1 MSNVGFTTATLISV
15 TAGLAA
21 AYFVDSQNKNI
32 NPVIKFFVIPLLV
45 AFVFLKIVT
54 TVFPHINIFGKK
66 MQQFIE
72 DKTLGEI
79 NSTGYMEIYPTIFA
93 VFLIFII
100 LLYNGN
106 LN

>member
-1 MSNVGFTTATLISV
+1 MSNIGFTAATLISV
-15 TAGLAA
+15 VSGLTA
-21 AYFVDSQNKNI
+21 AYYVDSQNKNI

-45 AFVFLKIVT
+45 AFVVLKIVT
-54 TVFPHINIFGKK
+54 TVFPHINIFGKR
-66 MQQFIE
+66 MQQFLE
-72 DKTLGEI
+72 DRTMGEI